1 MPTLNSATRN
11 HLLMALP
18 SADLDR
24 LFPQLE
30 LVSMPLGEI
39 LYESSVPLQY
49 VYFPTTSIVSL
60 FYALDDHTSTEI
72 AVVGNEGA
80 LGISQLIVDE
90 IKPSRAVVQR
100 AGYGYRLQVRLLRY
114 EFNRAGPV
122 LRLLLRY
129 ARALSAQ
136 MKQAA
141 SCHRH
146 HSFEQ
151 QLCRWLLLNMDR
163 LSSNASSVTR
173 DVITNKFGGCYEA
186 VMEATRKLEDAGLVC
201 YRDRRIEV
209 LDRAGLEQMACECY
223 AVIKT
228 ECDRLIADMACG
240 DRCHTVVPSET

>member
-11 HLLMALP
+11 HLLAALP

-39 LYESSVPLQY
+39 LYESSVPLEY

-60 FYALDDHTSTEI
+60 FYALEDGASAEI

-100 AGYGYRLQVRLLRY
+100 AGYGYRLQVRLLQY

-122 LRLLLRY
+122 LRLLLHY
-129 ARALSAQ
+129 ARALSTQ
-136 MKQAA
+136 MKQTAA
-141 SCHRH
+141 CHRH
-146 HSFEQ
+146 HSVEQ
-151 QLCRWLLLNMDR
+151 QLCRWLLLNTDR
-163 LSSNASSVTR
+163 LSSNALGVTR
-173 DVITNKFGGCYEA
+173 DLVTNIFGGRHDA
-186 VMEATRKLEDAGLVC
+186 VMEATRKLEGAGLIC

-209 LDRAGLEQMACECY
+209 LDRAGLEQVACECY

-228 ECDRLIADMACG
+228 ECDRLFADMSCG
-240 DRCHTVVPSET
+240 DLRHTTGPSET